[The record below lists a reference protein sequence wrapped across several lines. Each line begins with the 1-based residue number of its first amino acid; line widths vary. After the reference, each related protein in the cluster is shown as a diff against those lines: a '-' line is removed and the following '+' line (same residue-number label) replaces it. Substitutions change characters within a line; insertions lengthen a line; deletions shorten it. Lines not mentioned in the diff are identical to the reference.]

1 MRCVRFDHVTSF
13 IVNPDD
19 TPVTI
24 IEIRRFR
31 NGWKCFEAPGVEP
44 VFLDQEQAIDY
55 AKNCACFVM
64 MGEPVQFELHE
75 REQFLQRSLVSAAP
89 VAEQLGDLSSRGWGR
104 RQYKLLD
111 AANSSMVEGF
121 LQHGRRA
128 IKKNCALV
136 AGFRRPFRFGR

>member
-104 RQYKLLD
+104 RHT
-111 AANSSMVEGF
+111 G
-121 LQHGRRA
+121 
-128 IKKNCALV
+128 C
-136 AGFRRPFRFGR
+136 